1 MNRWE
6 KIGGYTQRGKKRTR
20 AGGRCTIERLDDR
33 GGGGS
38 KVEVTDPMGG
48 QEEED

>member
-33 GGGGS
+33 GGGS